1 MRRARERQ
9 HAHQAEEQACWTRG
23 PLGTGPAGMARA
35 TYGTV
40 ASPSSPHVLLGKD
53 MESGQSAAS
62 PSKYNAPYHA
72 SQLQQQHVLQSRHP
86 AAAAAGITSAKTH
99 LLLAGV
105 REGQASKQCVGDAGM
120 HDTDGCRQSRE
131 RWKDQKDLG
140 AHPRHSCPTL
150 AARAAANCRSPGQH
164 SVCSRLTDT
173 RGCLVLPHPRSPLAT
188 EMLLQVHP
196 GDPVEHPFAVTC
208 AYARMCAYEYIYRY
222 ISSSTPLRS
231 LVLMH
236 VCALTN
242 IYQR

>member
-164 SVCSRLTDT
+164 SCSRLTDT